1 MSVKRRL
8 GRALVGLAVV
18 ACLAA
23 AAPAAWAACPKT
35 SLADIED
42 EVMCPVCGTPLS
54 VAIEAPQ
61 ASRQRAF
68 IVERIER
75 CESKAEIKAALA
87 AEFGP
92 KVLATPGERGFDLA
106 AYVVPALV
114 LLGAAATMAVAGLR
128 WRRRR
133 QGGEPPPDIGDGL
146 APADARRLEVDLERH
161 GL

>member
-1 MSVKRRL
+1 MSVK
-8 GRALVGLAVV
+8 GRVGRPLVALAVL
-18 ACLAA
+18 ACVAA
-23 AAPAAWAACPKT
+23 AAPAAWAACPRT

-61 ASRQRAF
+61 ARRQRAF
-68 IVERIER
+68 ILERIER
-75 CESKAEIKAALA
+75 CQSKGEIKAALT

-92 KVLATPGERGFDLA
+92 KVLATPVGRGFDLA

-133 QGGEPPPDIGDGL
+133 QAGEPPPSIGEAL
-146 APADARRLEVDLERH
+146 APADARRLDVDLERH